1 MARTSSVR
9 KTSLNAAW
17 ESCAAD
23 IKALDQPVFDSK
35 HVTGD
40 LIRQKIP
47 VEVAHNLT
55 YFHNHVTFGDV
66 CERDRL
72 DVWIDHRPLT
82 CPVAAHFVAS
92 VDMTAFH
99 SICPNDLLVHGSEH
113 RLHVTSVEAVVNT
126 FKELH
131 FIRHSNLPSSWP
143 TLPQIP
149 ILTQRNAYVL
159 RRRA

>member
-1 MARTSSVR
+1 MAPEHLRSERQASMQRT
-9 KTSLNAAW
+9 W

-23 IKALDQPVFDSK
+23 IKALDQAVFDSK

-55 YFHNHVTFGDV
+55 YFHNHVPFGAAG
-66 CERDRL
+66 ERDRL
-72 DVWIDHRPLT
+72 DVRIDHRPLP

-99 SICPNDLLVHGSEH
+99 SICPNDLLVYGGEH
-113 RLHVTSVEAVVNT
+113 RREPKLNRCAVLSGVD
-126 FKELH
+126 
-131 FIRHSNLPSSWP
+131 
-143 TLPQIP
+143 
-149 ILTQRNAYVL
+149 
-159 RRRA
+159 